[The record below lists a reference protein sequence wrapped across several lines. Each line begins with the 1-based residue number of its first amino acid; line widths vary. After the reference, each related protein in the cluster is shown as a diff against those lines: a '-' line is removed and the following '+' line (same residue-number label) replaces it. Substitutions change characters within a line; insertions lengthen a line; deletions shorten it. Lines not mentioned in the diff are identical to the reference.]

1 MEDKYF
7 KNLGSISGY
16 DNYEKYSNEMYTNNT
31 TKEDSF
37 IKNNDNQLLQNKEIK
52 SILDSKFYLIKKIGE
67 GSSIKVYLGVQK
79 DSLNGGSD
87 DITYYSIKIMNKE
100 KIDLN
105 MFKNE
110 IELLKKINH
119 KKIFSY
125 GCGPKIYLNKTKN
138 KKPKEY
144 YYIVMEYLEH
154 RELLKY
160 ITNVVINENIGKP
173 YII

>member
-16 DNYEKYSNEMYTNNT
+16 DNYEKYSNEMCTNNT

-79 DSLNGGSD
+79 DSLNGRSD
-87 DITYYSIKIMNKE
+87 EITYYSIKIMNNE
-100 KIDLN
+100 KIELN
-105 MFKNE
+105 MFR
-110 IELLKKINH
+110 L
-119 KKIFSY
+119 
-125 GCGPKIYLNKTKN
+125 
-138 KKPKEY
+138 
-144 YYIVMEYLEH
+144 
-154 RELLKY
+154 
-160 ITNVVINENIGKP
+160 
-173 YII
+173 